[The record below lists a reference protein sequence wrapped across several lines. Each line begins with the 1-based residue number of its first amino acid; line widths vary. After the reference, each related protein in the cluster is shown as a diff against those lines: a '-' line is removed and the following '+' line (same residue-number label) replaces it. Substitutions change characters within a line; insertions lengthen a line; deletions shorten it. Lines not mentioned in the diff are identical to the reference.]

1 MDNLISVTTIVVFN
15 PHIHYNKYIKR
26 RTPTKNSSEKQLKID
41 IKYLKKVLD
50 NNKEAIDE
58 VLEHIEKVGIGS
70 AQYFCEEFVF
80 IPDGETPEQVARLH
94 DPLYFDISEFNYHNW
109 EGN

>member
-1 MDNLISVTTIVVFN
+1 M
-15 PHIHYNKYIKR
+15 
-26 RTPTKNSSEKQLKID
+26 KNSSEKQLKID

-80 IPDGETPEQVARLH
+80 IPDGQEPEDVAKLH
-94 DPLYFDISEFNYHNW
+94 DPLYLDISEFNYLNW
-109 EGN
+109 EGT

>member
-1 MDNLISVTTIVVFN
+1 MKI
-15 PHIHYNKYIKR
+15 
-26 RTPTKNSSEKQLKID
+26 SSEKQLKRD
-41 IKYLKKVLD
+41 LKYLKKHLE

-70 AQYFCEEFVF
+70 AEYFCEEFVF
-80 IPDGETPEQVARLH
+80 IADGEEPEQVARLH
-94 DPLYFDISEFNYHNW
+94 DPLYLDISEFNYHNW

>member
-1 MDNLISVTTIVVFN
+1 MKI
-15 PHIHYNKYIKR
+15 
-26 RTPTKNSSEKQLKID
+26 SSEKQLKKD
-41 IKYLKKVLD
+41 LKYLKKHLE
-50 NNKEAIDE
+50 NNTEAIDE

-80 IPDGETPEQVARLH
+80 IPDGQEPEDVAKLH
-94 DPLYFDISEFNYHNW
+94 DPLYLDISEFNYLNW